1 METTYY
7 AWFLLFA
14 LILYLITIDKNI
26 AQAFLLVNKIAQLW
40 FAKTKWWIL
49 YNPRN
54 PIIKYMIWRRS
65 YKLAQQIQKSIEKDA
80 NSKG

>member
-1 METTYY
+1 METAYY

-80 NSKG
+80 NPKG

>member
-1 METTYY
+1 METAYY

-14 LILYLITIDKNI
+14 LILYFITIDKNI

-80 NSKG
+80 NPKG

>member
-65 YKLAQQIQKSIEKDA
+65 YKLARQIQKSIEKDA
-80 NSKG
+80 NPKG

>member
-1 METTYY
+1 METAYY

-26 AQAFLLVNKIAQLW
+26 AQAFLLVSKIAQLW

>member
-1 METTYY
+1 METAYY
-7 AWFLLFA
+7 TWFLLFA

-65 YKLAQQIQKSIEKDA
+65 YKLARQIQKSIEKDA
-80 NSKG
+80 NPKG

>member
-1 METTYY
+1 METAYY

-65 YKLAQQIQKSIEKDA
+65 YKLARQIQKSIEKDA
-80 NSKG
+80 NPKG

>member
-1 METTYY
+1 METAYY
-7 AWFLLFA
+7 VWFLLFA
-14 LILYLITIDKNI
+14 LILYLITIDKNT
-26 AQAFLLVNKIAQLW
+26 AQAFLLVSKITELW

-54 PIIKYMIWRRS
+54 PIVKYMIWRRS
-65 YKLAQQIQKSIEKDA
+65 YKLAQQIQKSIEKNA